1 MTIVIA
7 LLLFGIIILIHEFG
21 HFLFAKLNGIS
32 VTEFSLGM
40 GPRLWSFQKGETRY
54 SLKLLPL
61 GGSCAMVGEDTAEEE
76 IPGSF
81 NAASVWGRISVV
93 AAGPIFNFILAFVLA
108 VIIVG
113 FVGYDPAEVLEGDKN
128 SAAAEAG
135 LQNGDIITEYDGYH
149 VDLAK
154 DLYVYMYL
162 NDLKEGDT
170 VTLKVRRDGR
180 TETISY
186 TPDVSVRYLLGFN
199 RSDASSMTVE
209 SLIDGM
215 PLQEAGL
222 QPGDTITAINGVEIA
237 DGEAYDAYLAE
248 HPLSSESV
256 EITYDRDG
264 LDYTATITPKEYR
277 TPQLG
282 FSYNLGYTKTSG
294 LRILKYGALEI
305 KYMIRTTLLSLKE
318 LVTGQLGFQNLSGPV
333 GVVDAIG
340 TTYEESKSEG
350 TLMLWMNMLNM
361 AVLLSANLGVM
372 KEDEVNIIVHG
383 HDPSLSEMIC
393 EYADDPEMIAYA
405 KEMGAKGINVAGV
418 CCTSNEVAMRRGVP
432 MAGNFLQQEN
442 VVLTGAC
449 EAIVVDVQC
458 IFPALGPLSKCFHT
472 KFITTSPIAQMP
484 DAEFIRF
491 NAETAG
497 ENAKAI
503 VKMAIDNF
511 KNRKP
516 ELVHIPQLKQKAT
529 VGYSVEA
536 IVKVLDGVTNSQVDE
551 TGTTKPLL
559 ECITSGVIRGAVA
572 MVGCN
577 NPKIRPDYAHIEL
590 MKKCIANDIV
600 VIASGCSAQ
609 AAAKAG
615 LMDKS
620 AKDLCGAGLKRVCE
634 LADIP
639 PVLHMGSCVD
649 ISRMMILAAEL
660 AKDAGLQINQLPVVG
675 CAPEW
680 MSEKAVSIGNYVV
693 GTGID
698 TFLGVDPYV
707 SGSSEM
713 GELLTE
719 GTRKWTGAA
728 YTVETDIEKL
738 VDLMIERIEEKR
750 TALGI

>member
-1 MTIVIA
+1 MKILIA
-7 LLLFGIIILIHEFG
+7 IIIFSAIILFHEFG

-76 IPGSF
+76 ILGSF
-81 NAASVWGRISVV
+81 NAASVWSRISVV

-113 FVGYDPAEVLEGDKN
+113 FVGYDPAEVLEVDKN

-162 NDLKEGDT
+162 NNLNEGDT
-170 VTLKVRRDGR
+170 VSLRVRRDGM

-248 HPLSSESV
+248 HPLSSEPV

-294 LRILKYGALEI
+294 LQILKYGALEI

-350 TLMLWMNMLNM
+350 IMMLWMNMLNM

-372 KEDEVNIIVHG
+372 NLLPLPALDGGRLVFLII
-383 HDPSLSEMIC
+383 
-393 EYADDPEMIAYA
+393 
-405 KEMGAKGINVAGV
+405 
-418 CCTSNEVAMRRGVP
+418 
-432 MAGNFLQQEN
+432 
-442 VVLTGAC
+442 
-449 EAIVVDVQC
+449 EAIR
-458 IFPALGPLSKCFHT
+458 K
-472 KFITTSPIAQMP
+472 KPI
-484 DAEFIRF
+484 
-491 NAETAG
+491 
-497 ENAKAI
+497 
-503 VKMAIDNF
+503 
-511 KNRKP
+511 NR
-516 ELVHIPQLKQKAT
+516 E
-529 VGYSVEA
+529 
-536 IVKVLDGVTNSQVDE
+536 
-551 TGTTKPLL
+551 
-559 ECITSGVIRGAVA
+559 
-572 MVGCN
+572 
-577 NPKIRPDYAHIEL
+577 IEGR
-590 MKKCIANDIV
+590 IHF
-600 VIASGCSAQ
+600 
-609 AAAKAG
+609 AG
-615 LMDKS
+615 LMAFMVLMVVVMYNDI
-620 AKDLCGAGLKRVCE
+620 LK
-634 LADIP
+634 I
-639 PVLHMGSCVD
+639 
-649 ISRMMILAAEL
+649 
-660 AKDAGLQINQLPVVG
+660 
-675 CAPEW
+675 
-680 MSEKAVSIGNYVV
+680 
-693 GTGID
+693 
-698 TFLGVDPYV
+698 F
-707 SGSSEM
+707 
-713 GELLTE
+713 
-719 GTRKWTGAA
+719 
-728 YTVETDIEKL
+728 
-738 VDLMIERIEEKR
+738 
-750 TALGI
+750 

>member
-1 MTIVIA
+1 MKILIA
-7 LLLFGIIILIHEFG
+7 IIIFSAIILFHEFG

-61 GGSCAMVGEDTAEEE
+61 GGSCAMVGEDNAEEE
-76 IPGSF
+76 ISGSF
-81 NAASVWGRISVV
+81 NAASVWDRISVV

-113 FVGYDPAEVLEGDKN
+113 FVGYDPAEVLEVDKN

-162 NDLKEGDT
+162 NDLNEGDT
-170 VTLKVRRDGR
+170 VSLKVRRDGM

-248 HPLSSESV
+248 HPLSSEPV

-294 LRILKYGALEI
+294 LQILKYGALEI

-350 TLMLWMNMLNM
+350 IMMLWMNMLNM

-372 KEDEVNIIVHG
+372 NLLPLPALDGGRLVFLII
-383 HDPSLSEMIC
+383 
-393 EYADDPEMIAYA
+393 
-405 KEMGAKGINVAGV
+405 
-418 CCTSNEVAMRRGVP
+418 
-432 MAGNFLQQEN
+432 
-442 VVLTGAC
+442 
-449 EAIVVDVQC
+449 EAIR
-458 IFPALGPLSKCFHT
+458 K
-472 KFITTSPIAQMP
+472 KPI
-484 DAEFIRF
+484 
-491 NAETAG
+491 
-497 ENAKAI
+497 
-503 VKMAIDNF
+503 
-511 KNRKP
+511 NR
-516 ELVHIPQLKQKAT
+516 E
-529 VGYSVEA
+529 
-536 IVKVLDGVTNSQVDE
+536 
-551 TGTTKPLL
+551 
-559 ECITSGVIRGAVA
+559 
-572 MVGCN
+572 
-577 NPKIRPDYAHIEL
+577 IEGR
-590 MKKCIANDIV
+590 IHF
-600 VIASGCSAQ
+600 
-609 AAAKAG
+609 AG
-615 LMDKS
+615 LMALMVLMVVVMYNDI
-620 AKDLCGAGLKRVCE
+620 LK
-634 LADIP
+634 I
-639 PVLHMGSCVD
+639 
-649 ISRMMILAAEL
+649 
-660 AKDAGLQINQLPVVG
+660 
-675 CAPEW
+675 
-680 MSEKAVSIGNYVV
+680 
-693 GTGID
+693 
-698 TFLGVDPYV
+698 F
-707 SGSSEM
+707 
-713 GELLTE
+713 
-719 GTRKWTGAA
+719 
-728 YTVETDIEKL
+728 
-738 VDLMIERIEEKR
+738 
-750 TALGI
+750 

>member
-1 MTIVIA
+1 MKILIA
-7 LLLFGIIILIHEFG
+7 IIIFSAIILFHEFG

-81 NAASVWGRISVV
+81 NATSVWGRISVV

-113 FVGYDPAEVLEGDKN
+113 FVGYDPAEVLEVDKN

-162 NDLKEGDT
+162 NDLNEGDT
-170 VTLKVRRDGR
+170 VSLKVRRDGM

-186 TPDVSVRYLLGFN
+186 TPDVSLRYLLGFN

-248 HPLSSESV
+248 HPLSSEPV

-294 LRILKYGALEI
+294 LQILKYGALEI

-350 TLMLWMNMLNM
+350 IMMLWMNMLNM

-372 KEDEVNIIVHG
+372 NLLPLPALDGGRLVFLII
-383 HDPSLSEMIC
+383 
-393 EYADDPEMIAYA
+393 
-405 KEMGAKGINVAGV
+405 
-418 CCTSNEVAMRRGVP
+418 
-432 MAGNFLQQEN
+432 
-442 VVLTGAC
+442 
-449 EAIVVDVQC
+449 EAIR
-458 IFPALGPLSKCFHT
+458 K
-472 KFITTSPIAQMP
+472 KPI
-484 DAEFIRF
+484 
-491 NAETAG
+491 
-497 ENAKAI
+497 
-503 VKMAIDNF
+503 
-511 KNRKP
+511 NR
-516 ELVHIPQLKQKAT
+516 E
-529 VGYSVEA
+529 
-536 IVKVLDGVTNSQVDE
+536 
-551 TGTTKPLL
+551 
-559 ECITSGVIRGAVA
+559 
-572 MVGCN
+572 
-577 NPKIRPDYAHIEL
+577 IEGR
-590 MKKCIANDIV
+590 IHF
-600 VIASGCSAQ
+600 
-609 AAAKAG
+609 AG
-615 LMDKS
+615 LMALMVLMVVVMYNDI
-620 AKDLCGAGLKRVCE
+620 LK
-634 LADIP
+634 I
-639 PVLHMGSCVD
+639 
-649 ISRMMILAAEL
+649 
-660 AKDAGLQINQLPVVG
+660 
-675 CAPEW
+675 
-680 MSEKAVSIGNYVV
+680 
-693 GTGID
+693 
-698 TFLGVDPYV
+698 F
-707 SGSSEM
+707 
-713 GELLTE
+713 
-719 GTRKWTGAA
+719 
-728 YTVETDIEKL
+728 
-738 VDLMIERIEEKR
+738 
-750 TALGI
+750 